1 MKPVRF
7 LNEKQKAFQKLME
20 TLCYSRQS
28 WQVWSDFV
36 VLSAISISNVCDQ
49 AGETHDKRERRYM
62 DIINGYSEA
71 ERALFPKMLAIVVEA
86 LEVNPDQDFLGEMFM
101 ALELGNHYRGQFF
114 TPYCICECMAKMEI
128 NEKSKK
134 ELSKPFVTV
143 FDCACGAG
151 ALLIAAR
158 NALKPC
164 NIDWSTGALFV
175 AQDIDELAGLM
186 CYIQLSLLGCP
197 GYVVVGD
204 TLCNPFT
211 TTDKHGF
218 FPNHENH
225 TVWYTPMYFSEI
237 WHWRKIASRMD
248 ACLGLPMRS
257 KRDSITVE
265 KQVETIEL
273 ENPQP
278 PEADTQVFEMPQNEY
293 GQLSFF

>member
-186 CYIQLSLLGCP
+186 CYIQLSLLGCA
-197 GYVVVGD
+197 GYIVIADSLLYPVVGLD
-204 TLCNPFT
+204 NNPLLPIRGE
-211 TTDKHGF
+211 HQSM
-218 FPNHENH
+218 
-225 TVWYTPMYFSEI
+225 WYTPLMYHEVWQTRIRLAQLEYALRDMFPSESN
-237 WHWRKIASRMD
+237 HPTE
-248 ACLGLPMRS
+248 CE
-257 KRDSITVE
+257 E
-265 KQVETIEL
+265 KEDVPIQAEQTALLTATEG
-273 ENPQP
+273 
-278 PEADTQVFEMPQNEY
+278 
-293 GQLSFF
+293 GQLCLF